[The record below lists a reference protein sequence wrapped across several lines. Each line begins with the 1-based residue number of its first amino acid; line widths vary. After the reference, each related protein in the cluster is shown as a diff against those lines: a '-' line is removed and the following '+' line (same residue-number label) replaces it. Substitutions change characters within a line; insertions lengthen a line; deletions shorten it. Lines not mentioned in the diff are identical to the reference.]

1 MCQAPRP
8 GAFHQQGPAG
18 PASRAPPVPGL
29 AGGSSAVPAAGPL
42 CPPVGQGSRCIY
54 SLRGRVCVPP
64 VSPRVAPVGLRV
76 ESPRTL
82 PHPRV
87 PGDDQGGRGDAGP
100 RLVSRWAC
108 RGPRGR
114 PRASSAGDFIYSGD
128 RNPISLFPREQ
139 LIVRAAL
146 LIVCFPSAPGPA
158 AINHDSGLSRP
169 LGPQSFPGS
178 TRVSAKR
185 GTPDRTRTAPAGSR
199 GESLARF

>member
-42 CPPVGQGSRCIY
+42 CPPVGQGSRCTH